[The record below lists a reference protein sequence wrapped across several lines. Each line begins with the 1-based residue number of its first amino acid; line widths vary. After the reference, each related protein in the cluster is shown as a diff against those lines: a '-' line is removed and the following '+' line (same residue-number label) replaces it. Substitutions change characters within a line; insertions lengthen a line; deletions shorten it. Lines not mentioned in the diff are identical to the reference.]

1 MRKYIFLLVMFV
13 LTFCSCGEKGT
24 TYSETDF
31 NAEGV
36 FGALPQMSARMS
48 SIVKPAMDKMNE
60 KYPKLASDDPKD
72 KEEVVKGQEFNDYL
86 NSISEEIVETYGKD
100 NLESWVK
107 EIQKMSDIKRFHII
121 NDLGLPIENQRVSI
135 IGADVFFNIT
145 FKFTIH
151 LGRANEKEFM
161 PWILFFDAN
170 GKCLYGKECV
180 LLPNFGFQSCYVEI
194 AVPYKTPISV
204 LKDPDGATQKN
215 IEFCKKMDKV
225 TRIKIVK
232 ALDAPKFLET
242 ER

>member
-31 NAEGV
+31 NGEGV

-48 SIVKPAMDKMNE
+48 S
-60 KYPKLASDDPKD
+60 
-72 KEEVVKGQEFNDYL
+72 
-86 NSISEEIVETYGKD
+86 
-100 NLESWVK
+100 
-107 EIQKMSDIKRFHII
+107 
-121 NDLGLPIENQRVSI
+121 
-135 IGADVFFNIT
+135 
-145 FKFTIH
+145 
-151 LGRANEKEFM
+151 
-161 PWILFFDAN
+161 
-170 GKCLYGKECV
+170 V

-215 IEFCKKMDKV
+215 IEFCRKMDKV

>member
-1 MRKYIFLLVMFV
+1 MFV

-31 NAEGV
+31 NGEGV

-48 SIVKPAMDKMNE
+48 S
-60 KYPKLASDDPKD
+60 
-72 KEEVVKGQEFNDYL
+72 
-86 NSISEEIVETYGKD
+86 
-100 NLESWVK
+100 
-107 EIQKMSDIKRFHII
+107 
-121 NDLGLPIENQRVSI
+121 
-135 IGADVFFNIT
+135 
-145 FKFTIH
+145 
-151 LGRANEKEFM
+151 
-161 PWILFFDAN
+161 
-170 GKCLYGKECV
+170 V

>member
-1 MRKYIFLLVMFV
+1 
-13 LTFCSCGEKGT
+13 
-24 TYSETDF
+24 
-31 NAEGV
+31 
-36 FGALPQMSARMS
+36 
-48 SIVKPAMDKMNE
+48 
-60 KYPKLASDDPKD
+60 
-72 KEEVVKGQEFNDYL
+72 
-86 NSISEEIVETYGKD
+86 
-100 NLESWVK
+100 
-107 EIQKMSDIKRFHII
+107 
-121 NDLGLPIENQRVSI
+121 
-135 IGADVFFNIT
+135 
-145 FKFTIH
+145 
-151 LGRANEKEFM
+151 M

-242 ER
+242 EM

>member
-31 NAEGV
+31 NGEGV

-86 NSISEEIVETYGKD
+86 NSI
-100 NLESWVK
+100 L
-107 EIQKMSDIKRFHII
+107 
-121 NDLGLPIENQRVSI
+121 
-135 IGADVFFNIT
+135 
-145 FKFTIH
+145 
-151 LGRANEKEFM
+151 
-161 PWILFFDAN
+161 
-170 GKCLYGKECV
+170 
-180 LLPNFGFQSCYVEI
+180 SCYVEI
-194 AVPYKTPISV
+194 AVPYKTQISV

-215 IEFCKKMDKV
+215 IGFCKRWIRLQELKS
-225 TRIKIVK
+225 
-232 ALDAPKFLET
+232 
-242 ER
+242 